1 MKDRLKKTWKIVA
14 LLFLLITT
22 FSYGMFQGGFVSWF
36 LFYSFMPFALYALL
50 LAFYPM
56 NKLEVKR
63 KIEKV
68 HFRAGESIQ
77 VQLTIHRNYPFP
89 LFFLS
94 MKDNLSGKLPVE
106 KANPFVFPGFRKQII
121 VTYEIQHL
129 PRGEHTFNGVYI
141 RTADLLGFIEKEHYV
156 ELLEKVLV
164 YPHYEELQYQSLV
177 HQFDQGQ
184 AASKERIQRDT
195 SMAVGI
201 REYQPGDRLSWI
213 NWKATARRNDIMIKE
228 FEQRQSHDVMV
239 LLDCAP
245 DERFEISVSF
255 AASVIKAM
263 IKKGAQVGLLTSG
276 LDRLSLPVRGGEE
289 HQHQMYYRL
298 AKVEDNSPVS
308 LARFL
313 ETESASCRQNSNI
326 VLITAKLTSALIEQI
341 RDSLQRGSVTVF
353 LMKKQ
358 QDVMT
363 DEEKILRSSAQARG
377 IHVLIVREGAFRD
390 AFSEV
395 NRG

>member
-1 MKDRLKKTWKIVA
+1 MKDRLKKTWKIVVLI
-14 LLFLLITT
+14 LLVITT

-63 KIEKV
+63 MIEQV
-68 HFRAGESIQ
+68 HFRAGESIR

-89 LFFLS
+89 LFFLY
-94 MKDNLSGKLPVE
+94 MKDDLSGRLHVD
-106 KANPFVFPGFRKQII
+106 KAAPFVFPGFRKQII
-121 VTYEIQHL
+121 VTYEIPHL
-129 PRGEHTFNGVYI
+129 PRGEHTLHGVYI
-141 RTADLLGFIEKEHYV
+141 KTTDLLGFIEKEHYV
-156 ELLEKVLV
+156 ELLEKILV
-164 YPHYEELQYQSLV
+164 YPHYEELQYHSLV

-239 LLDCAP
+239 ILDCAP

-255 AASVIKAM
+255 AASFIKAM
-263 IKKGAQVGLLTSG
+263 IKRGSQVGLLTSG
-276 LDRLSLPVRGGEE
+276 IERLSLPVRGGEE

-308 LARFL
+308 LDRFV
-313 ETESASCRQNSNI
+313 ETESASCRQNTNI
-326 VLITAKLTSALIEQI
+326 VLITTKLTSGLIEQI
-341 RDSLQRGSVTVF
+341 RGSLQRGSATVF
-353 LMKKQ
+353 LMKKR

-363 DEEKILRSSAQARG
+363 DEEKTLRSSAQARG

-395 NRG
+395 SSG